1 MFSFYSDARHRQI
14 FPCNLL
20 FFSASLML
28 TLAQQHVNDASRHS
42 KEQRVDSS
50 LCDDCGVLA
59 KTKATWQ
66 AAGLRPDQTG
76 PCLLDLFLFVL
87 ISGRV

>member
-1 MFSFYSDARHRQI
+1 
-14 FPCNLL
+14 
-20 FFSASLML
+20 ML
-28 TLAQQHVNDASRHS
+28 TLAQQHVNDVPRRS

-76 PCLLDLFLFVL
+76 PVYWTFPSLCSSAAVCETA
-87 ISGRV
+87 V